1 MEFFID
7 TANVDEVKEVQSYG
21 LVDGVTTNPS
31 LLAKEVKKYKDKK
44 DKYDGT
50 PTEVANKIV
59 LEILK
64 AVEDKPVSVEVTSI
78 KTSEDMIK
86 EAMFFID
93 EIGKKND
100 QGNIIVKIPMTMEGL
115 KAVRF
120 LSQKGIKTNV
130 TLVFHPL
137 QALMCAKAGATYVS
151 PFVGRLD
158 DISTYGMDMVSQI
171 QVIFCNYDFQTKI
184 LVASIR
190 NPLHVLDASIAS
202 ADVVTMPFKVI
213 KQLVKHPLTDIGIDK
228 FARDNELMKHQKS

>member
-7 TANVDEVKEVQSYG
+7 TVNVDEIKEAQAYG
-21 LVDGVTTNPS
+21 LIDGVTTNPS
-31 LLAKEVKKYKDKK
+31 LLAKEVKKCKDRYK
-44 DKYDGT
+44 GT
-50 PTEVANKIV
+50 PTEISHKII

-64 AVEDKPVSVEVTSI
+64 IAGDRPVSVEVTSI
-78 KTSEDMIK
+78 QTSEDMIK

-100 QGNIIVKIPMTMEGL
+100 QNNIVIKIPMTMEGL

-130 TLVFHPL
+130 TLIFHPL

-158 DISTYGMDMVSQI
+158 DISTNGIDIVSQI
-171 QVIFCNYDFQTKI
+171 QIIFCNYDFQTKI
-184 LVASIR
+184 LVASVR
-190 NPLHVLDASIAS
+190 NPLHVLEASLAS
-202 ADVVTMPFKVI
+202 AEVVTMPFKVI
-213 KQLVKHPLTDIGIDK
+213 KQLVKHPLTDIGIDR
-228 FARDNELMKHQKS
+228 FAKDNELMKQQ